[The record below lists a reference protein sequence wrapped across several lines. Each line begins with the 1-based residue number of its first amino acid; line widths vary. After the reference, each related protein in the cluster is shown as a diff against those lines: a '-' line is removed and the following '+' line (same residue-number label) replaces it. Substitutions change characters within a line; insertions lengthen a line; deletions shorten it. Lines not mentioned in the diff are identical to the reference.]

1 MKIERFEL
9 ERWMTR
15 WELEVTHDICESG
28 ILPMSL
34 DELYSLIGSSSA
46 SRLEEAIRTMP
57 LSYSEARGTEELRGL
72 LASTYADATAD
83 DILVTTGAIEANF
96 LAFNTL
102 LNPGDH
108 VVAVS
113 PAYQQLHSV
122 PRAIGA
128 EVDLWD
134 LQVPGGGFAYDLD
147 RLESLLRPSTRLIVI
162 NTPHN
167 PTGAVL
173 DSAALDR
180 IIELARERD
189 AWILSDEAYRWLEFP
204 GGDNLVEPTRN
215 RYEKAISVG
224 TVSKPFGMPGLRI
237 GWLAANA
244 DIAAQSWALRD
255 YVSLSP
261 SKISDAVTCAL
272 IEHRERIMPRN
283 QAIMSENLAFATE
296 WFERNAARASW
307 TPPKAALLAM
317 MTYTAPIDSV
327 TLANRLAGEAG
338 VMLAPGAAFGLEG
351 HLRIGIGQHPEIFR
365 AGLEMTGDFLRSL
378 A

>member
-34 DELYSLIGSSSA
+34 DELYGLIGSEPA
-46 SRLEEAIRTMP
+46 SRLEKQIRSMP
-57 LSYSEARGTEELRGL
+57 LGYSEARGTDELRGL
-72 LASTYADATAD
+72 LAGTYNGVTPEDV
-83 DILVTTGAIEANF
+83 LVTTGAIEANF
-96 LAFNTL
+96 LVFNSL
-102 LNPGDH
+102 LSPGDH

-134 LQVPGGGFAYDLD
+134 LSVPEGGFAYDLD
-147 RLESLLRPSTRLIVI
+147 RLESLLRPNTRLIVI

-173 DSAALDR
+173 DSAGLDR
-180 IIELARERD
+180 VIELARERD
-189 AWILSDEAYRWLEFP
+189 AWILSDEAYRWLEFSN
-204 GGDNLVEPTRN
+204 GARLVEPARN
-215 RYEKAISVG
+215 RYERAISVG

-244 DIAAQSWALRD
+244 EIAAQSWALRD
-255 YVSLSP
+255 YISLSP

-272 IEHRERIMPRN
+272 IEHRDRIMPRN
-283 QAIMSENLAFATE
+283 QAIISQNLDYAMDWFA
-296 WFERNAARASW
+296 RNAALASW
-307 TPPKAALLAM
+307 SPPQAALLAM
-317 MTYTAPIDSV
+317 MTYTARVDSV

-338 VMLAPGAAFGLEG
+338 VMLAPGAAFGMEG
-351 HLRIGIGQHPEIFR
+351 HLRIGIGQRPEIFQE
-365 AGLEMTGDFLRSL
+365 GLEKTAEFLQTL

>member
-34 DELYSLIGSSSA
+34 DELYGLIGSPAA
-46 SRLEEAIRTMP
+46 SRLEDRIREMP

-72 LASTYADATAD
+72 LASTYTGVTAD
-83 DILVTTGAIEANF
+83 DVLVTTGAIEANF

-128 EVDLWD
+128 EVDFWD

-147 RLESLLRPSTRLIVI
+147 RLESLLRPNTRLIVI

-180 IIELARERD
+180 VIELARERD

-204 GGDNLVEPTRN
+204 DGTTLVEPTRN
-215 RYEKAISVG
+215 RYEKAISIG

-237 GWLAANA
+237 GWMAANA
-244 DIAAQSWALRD
+244 DIAAQAWGLRD

-261 SKISDAVTCAL
+261 SKISDAITCAL
-272 IEHRERIMPRN
+272 IEHRDRIMPRN
-283 QAIMSENLAFATE
+283 LAIMGQNLEFAMD
-296 WFERNAARASW
+296 WFERNADLASW

-317 MTYTAPIDSV
+317 MTYTAPVDSV

-351 HLRIGIGQHPEIFR
+351 HLRIGIGQRPDIFR
-365 AGLEMTGDFLRSL
+365 EGLGKTGDFLRSL